1 MKVEVVG
8 KNGFE
13 VTSSIISYATDKL
26 QKVDQ
31 FVLGEA
37 EEARVVCKVYKDH
50 HKVEITIPTKGL
62 ILRSEV
68 NDVDMYAAIDK
79 SVDKLMQQ
87 VRKFKTRSK
96 SKMGKEGIKESYA
109 ENSVDLESL
118 EKEVLAK
125 QLVKNKS
132 VELKPMSIDEAL
144 EQMDLLG
151 HSFFIFLNN
160 ETQKVNVA
168 YLREDGDYAVI
179 EANI

>member
-1 MKVEVVG
+1 MRVEVVG
-8 KNGFE
+8 KNGFV
-13 VTSSIISYATDKL
+13 VTDAIINFASDKL

-31 FVLGEA
+31 FMGEE

-50 HKVEITIPTKGL
+50 HKVEITIPTKNL

-68 NDVDMYAAIDK
+68 CDVDMYSAIDK

-87 VRKFKTRSK
+87 VRKYKTRTK
-96 SKMGKEGIKESYA
+96 SKIGKDGIKESYL

-132 VELKPMSIDEAL
+132 VELKPMSTEEAL

-151 HSFFIFLNN
+151 HNFFIFLND

>member
-13 VTSSIISYATDKL
+13 VTNSIQNYANEKL
-26 QKVDQ
+26 QKIDQ
-31 FVLGEA
+31 FISGDV

-50 HKVEITIPTKGL
+50 HKVEITIPTKNL

-96 SKMGKEGIKESYA
+96 SKIGKEGIKESYQA
-109 ENSVDLESL
+109 NDVDLESL

-132 VELKPMSIDEAL
+132 VELKPMTTEEAL

-151 HSFFIFLNN
+151 HSFFVFLNKD
-160 ETQKVNVA
+160 TQKVCVC
-168 YLREDGDYAVI
+168 YLREDGDYAII
-179 EANI
+179 ETTM